1 MLKKMRWRFIGAAMA
16 AFGAVV
22 LTLLC
27 FINVWNYR
35 TMAQQQD
42 ETLQMLLEIEQR
54 QTPFPSSQGMFLEG
68 WRHFSPEVQYS
79 LRFFSVRCTHAGEIV
94 QVNQDYVASVSREDA
109 ERYAKDVLASG
120 RTHGFENGY
129 RYLVESGGLGTTILF
144 LNSERE
150 LQAAKSLLVITL
162 AIAGICLGVVFGLV
176 VYFSGH
182 AIRPYLKNLEAQKQF
197 ITNASHELKTPLTAI
212 ATSAD
217 VLAMET
223 PEDEWVKNIQTQAA
237 RLSKL
242 ITNLITL
249 SRLDEENPF
258 PARAEFSLSDML
270 WEVTEPF
277 VSLAQAKGRRYTQE
291 IEDGLTIT
299 ADREAVGQMVSI
311 LLDNAF
317 KYSPSGG
324 AISLQLRRRARRA
337 ELLVQNSFAGELPD
351 AARLFDRFYRADESH
366 SGHVGGTGIGLSI
379 ARATAEAHGGSIAAE
394 TEGGEITFRVLLPL
408 SN

>member
-129 RYLVESGGLGTTILF
+129 RYLAESGGLGTTILF

-317 KYSPSGG
+317 KYSPPGG